1 MPARSS
7 EAMFR
12 ELPLFGQLDDISEL
26 HEVLALATR
35 FSVDAGAVLFR
46 QGDESDGM
54 YVIADGEVVVRARV
68 PGDTEAELA
77 RVGPGGILGELALVD
92 HGFRSATAQAR
103 IPTTGFFFSEQFFK
117 MLRLSQRVSALK
129 VMQPIC
135 RVIAQRVRDRVA
147 DLAAST
153 VVAAGETATRA
164 DVESF
169 AAPVAERPAQW
180 ADHQRRHVDGLM
192 VDRLRVMPLFHRF
205 NAQEVSELLAHGSVI
220 DVQRGQLLWHRSELF
235 TRSYV
240 VVRGALRLSI
250 QHEAFREP
258 CMVLGPGQLVGTVSL
273 MDSGPQPMD
282 CVACEPSWLWEA
294 DVETLRRIL
303 GGTQAISYKLFDAA
317 LESLVDQLRRVTRTV
332 ARVTAQ
338 GRVVAAGG
346 VPQTSTSTVLT
357 NP

>member
-1 MPARSS
+1 
-7 EAMFR
+7 
-12 ELPLFGQLDDISEL
+12 
-26 HEVLALATR
+26 
-35 FSVDAGAVLFR
+35 
-46 QGDESDGM
+46 
-54 YVIADGEVVVRARV
+54 
-68 PGDTEAELA
+68 
-77 RVGPGGILGELALVD
+77 
-92 HGFRSATAQAR
+92 
-103 IPTTGFFFSEQFFK
+103 
-117 MLRLSQRVSALK
+117 
-129 VMQPIC
+129 
-135 RVIAQRVRDRVA
+135 
-147 DLAAST
+147 
-153 VVAAGETATRA
+153 
-164 DVESF
+164 
-169 AAPVAERPAQW
+169 
-180 ADHQRRHVDGLM
+180 VDGLM